1 MWLTTTTGFYSA
13 VQHNTEPDTL
23 VVRTRSYADAL
34 ALATFL
40 VARNKKSYGKTV
52 PATLIK
58 TKEYSDYPW
67 RVFVARRHWVDFV
80 AFQAQ
85 SIDYGNFK
93 SEVTRVQG
101 ATHAHTYAG
110 VWSTLLEIEDNDP
123 ANYRRKKLSSLEQ
136 TLTDAG
142 YDTPEWLETTAFDK
156 SVDKFDDIATDDYA
170 TVNGFLNR
178 RGKKKGRR

>member
-23 VVRTRSYADAL
+23 VVRTRNYQDAL

-40 VARNKKSYGKTV
+40 VARYKKAYGKTK
-52 PATLIK
+52 PTELIK

-67 RVFVARRHWVDFV
+67 RVFVARRYWVDFV
-80 AFQAQ
+80 AFQANA
-85 SIDYGNFK
+85 IDYGNFK

-101 ATHAHTYAG
+101 QDRAHTYAG
-110 VWSTLLEIEDNDP
+110 VWSVLLELEDKDP
-123 ANYRRKKLSSLEQ
+123 ANTRRKKLTSFEQ
-136 TLTDAG
+136 TMADAG
-142 YDTPEWLETTAFDK
+142 YDVMDMRFE
-156 SVDKFDDIATDDYA
+156 DDLTTDDYA

-178 RGKKKGRR
+178 KNKKRGRK